1 MENKMTSQ
9 VLQQL
14 IIIFVLA
21 FLVESFVEYVFGTPM
36 DKIPK
41 LTPYKWL
48 LMYLA
53 LAAGVGL
60 AFYYR
65 LDMISLLPGEYPITP
80 VGIILSGLI
89 LGRGAVFTHQFVS
102 QFFPSAEQTAE
113 RKALGGSK

>member
-1 MENKMTSQ
+1 MTSEI
-9 VLQQL
+9 LQRL

-41 LTPYKWL
+41 LKPYKWL
-48 LMYLA
+48 LMYIA
-53 LAAGVGL
+53 LAAGIGL

-65 LDMISLLPGEYPITP
+65 LDMISLLPGGYQITP

-102 QFFPSAEQTAE
+102 QFFPSAEQTSE
-113 RKALGGSK
+113 RKALNKVR